1 MVRTWCSTLS
11 VNYTKR
17 VRIVAWRQTSE
28 SRRSVYHPSQV
39 LAGADSLIVQEP

>member
-1 MVRTWCSTLS
+1 MVQTWCSTLS

-28 SRRSVYHPSQV
+28 SRH
-39 LAGADSLIVQEP
+39 SLPRFFPFWTCSDRW